1 VGAASLGV
9 EMALIQYVGREEP
22 PRAIAR
28 PLLRVDPSTG
38 SIDLLPWPD
47 RCSAGT
53 NAPAGD
59 DRDGQADLR
68 LLARE
73 LHDVVGQDLTA
84 IHLSL
89 LAAQRATDPDELG
102 ARIGIGLA
110 LVDRALSDVRTI
122 ASNAR
127 LTALENGGLTV
138 ALREYLVWQRQASG
152 VPTEL
157 LGLVSCRV
165 ASQVESAAYR
175 IVQEA
180 VTNAVRHAQ
189 PGRVVVRL
197 ERDADELVVEVEDDG
212 CGFEI
217 VAAINAG
224 NALGIV
230 SIYERAY
237 LSGGRVELWS
247 ERFRG
252 TRVTVRFGI

>member
-1 VGAASLGV
+1 
-9 EMALIQYVGREEP
+9 MALILDVAHEESLRALAP
-22 PRAIAR
+22 PL
-28 PLLRVDPSTG
+28 PRVDPSTG

-47 RCSAGT
+47 RCSAGSDA
-53 NAPAGD
+53 APGD
-59 DRDGQADLR
+59 DRDGRADLR

-89 LAAQRATDPDELG
+89 LAAQRATDRDELG
-102 ARIGIGLA
+102 ARIHLGLA
-110 LVDRALSDVRTI
+110 LVNRAQSDVRAI

-127 LTALENGGLTV
+127 LTALENHGLSV
-138 ALREYLVWQRQASG
+138 ALRQYLSWQRQASG
-152 VPTEL
+152 VQIAL
-157 LGLVSCRV
+157 LGSVVCRV

-180 VTNAVRHAQ
+180 VTNAVRHAH
-189 PGRVVVRL
+189 PGRVGVRL
-197 ERDADELVVEVEDDG
+197 ERDPDELVIEVEDDG
-212 CGFEI
+212 CGFEV

-224 NALGIV
+224 TSLGLV
-230 SIYERAY
+230 GIYERAY